1 MTMRKACI
9 IFCFALCSGMVFAED
24 GYRLW
29 LRYDKI
35 DDPGLLQLYRNQI
48 TGVFFAGNSPTL
60 TVAKKEMLSGLEGLL
75 GKKISAAKSENSASL
90 RAGTF
95 SSPLI
100 NSIIKNN
107 VSNLGQEGFVIST
120 QLVN

>member
-1 MTMRKACI
+1 
-9 IFCFALCSGMVFAED
+9 MVFAED

-60 TVAKKEMLSGLEGLL
+60 TVAKKEMVILS
-75 GKKISAAKSENSASL
+75 KK
-90 RAGTF
+90 G
-95 SSPLI
+95 
-100 NSIIKNN
+100 
-107 VSNLGQEGFVIST
+107 
-120 QLVN
+120 